1 MIELLVKVVRQNGA
15 GLVLISHHE
24 DTVERIAD
32 AVVRLTTPCFGGCV
46 IVSVKDLVKT
56 FEQRG
61 TFPWSPV
68 RYVHAVQGVD
78 IQVAPVRLLRW

>member
-1 MIELLVKVVRQNGA
+1 MIV
-15 GLVLISHHE
+15 
-24 DTVERIAD
+24 T
-32 AVVRLTTPCFGGCV
+32 
-46 IVSVKDLVKT
+46 VKDLVKT

-78 IQVAPVRLLRW
+78 IQVAPGEIVALVGQSGSGKTTVSRMILGTRRAKQWRNLVGWNPMGWS